1 MEELLRN
8 DIYLIPRTSGV
19 GKLIYSPLR
28 KMLFSASDAA
38 AEAIR
43 LYVMN
48 GIPLPSGHEQLRD
61 YMRIMM
67 ERQVVSPMER
77 NVGSRNHAVILLSHR
92 CNLACSYCYA
102 QEARS
107 SETMDRGVLNTV
119 IDGLFQNMNGNLMF
133 TFMGGGEPTL
143 TWELL
148 SYGIKRIRSWP
159 YDQSR
164 VKVGVTTNATLLNH
178 NRIAW
183 LKAHDTDVGISFEI
197 LPDIQDRQ
205 RGFPGGGRSSHA
217 AVDDAIG
224 LLAEAEIYP
233 RLRATITPN
242 NLHRMTE
249 MVEYVHEHYPHL
261 KKLHF
266 EHATQKGLSTEDY
279 YDPFAMEFF
288 HAKQTAASYGIE
300 LRNSVITS
308 VYSLRSRFCKGE
320 YCITPSGS
328 IVSCHRVASA
338 DDPLF
343 EKFHYGQ
350 ATLSGVELDEEKRAK
365 VQTLAEAKPAKC
377 ERCFARWHCAGI
389 CTENRFYFGRDGLDK
404 LCRFARDMIRRELE
418 ERAGEPVLANYTT

>member
-1 MEELLRN
+1 MKELLRN
-8 DIYLIPRTSGV
+8 DIYLIPRASGT

-38 AEAIR
+38 AEAVRAYI
-43 LYVMN
+43 MD
-48 GIPLPSGHEQLRD
+48 GISLPANYGRIGD
-61 YMRIMM
+61 YMHAMM
-67 ERQVVSPMER
+67 DRKAVLPVER

-107 SETMDRGVLNTV
+107 SETMERSVLNTV
-119 IDGLFQNMNGNLMF
+119 IDNLFRDAEGNLMF

-143 TWELL
+143 TWDLL
-148 SYGIKRIRSWP
+148 SYGIERIRSWP

-164 VKVGVTTNATLLNH
+164 VRVGVTTNGTLLNRD
-178 NRIAW
+178 RIAW
-183 LKAHDTDVGISFEI
+183 LKAHNADVGISFEI

-205 RGFPGGGRSSHA
+205 RGFQGGGRSSHA
-217 AVDDAIG
+217 AVDEAIG

-233 RLRATITPN
+233 RLRATITSD

-249 MVEYVHEHYPHL
+249 MVEYVNGHYPHL

-266 EHATQKGLSTEDY
+266 EHATQEGLSTEDY
-279 YDPFAMEFF
+279 YVPFVEEFF
-288 HAKQTAASYGIE
+288 RAKWTAAGYGIE

-343 EKFHYGQ
+343 EKFYYGQ
-350 ATLSGVELDEEKRAK
+350 VTVPNVELDEGKRAEI
-365 VQTLAEAKPAKC
+365 QALAEAKPAEC
-377 ERCFARWHCAGI
+377 EGCFARWHCAGI
-389 CTENRFYFGRDGLDK
+389 CTENKFYFGKDSLDK
-404 LCRFARDMIRRELE
+404 LCRFVRDMICRELE
-418 ERAGEPVLANYTT
+418 ERAGEPVLTDHAT

>member
-1 MEELLRN
+1 MGELQQN
-8 DIYLIPRTSGV
+8 HIYLIPRASGT

-28 KMLFSASDAA
+28 KMLFSASDAV

-43 LYVMN
+43 VYIMD
-48 GIPLPSGHEQLRD
+48 GTPLPASYGRIGD
-61 YMRIMM
+61 YMHTMM
-67 ERQVVSPMER
+67 ERQAVLPRER

-107 SETMDRGVLNTV
+107 SETMERSVLNTV
-119 IDGLFQNMNGNLMF
+119 IDNLFRAADGNLMF

-143 TWELL
+143 TWDLL
-148 SYGIKRIRSWP
+148 SYGIERIRSWK
-159 YDQSR
+159 YDQSK
-164 VKVGVTTNATLLNH
+164 VKVGVTTNGTLLNR

-183 LKAHDTDVGISFEI
+183 LKALNADVGISFEI

-205 RGFPGGGRSSHA
+205 RGFQGGGRSSHV
-217 AVDDAIG
+217 AVDEAIC

-233 RLRATITPN
+233 RLRATITPD

-249 MVEYVHEHYPHL
+249 MVEYANRHYPRL

-266 EHATQKGLSTEDY
+266 EHATQEGLSTEDY
-279 YDPFAMEFF
+279 YAPFVDEFF
-288 HAKQTAASYGIE
+288 KAKRTAAGYGIE

-343 EKFHYGQ
+343 GKFHYGQ
-350 ATLSGVELDEEKRAK
+350 ATASGVELDEEKRAEI
-365 VQTLAEAKPAKC
+365 QALAEAKPTEC
-377 ERCFARWHCAGI
+377 EECFARWHCAGI
-389 CTENRFYFGRDGLDK
+389 CTENKFYFETGSLDR
-404 LCRFARDMIRRELE
+404 LCQFARDMIRRELE
-418 ERAGEPVLANYTT
+418 ERAGELVFTNHAT

>member
-1 MEELLRN
+1 MEELLRD
-8 DIYLIPRTSGV
+8 DIYLIPRASGV

-28 KMLFSASDAA
+28 KMLFSATDAA
-38 AEAIR
+38 AEAVK
-43 LYVMN
+43 LYVMD
-48 GIPLPSGHEQLRD
+48 GIPLPSGHEQLED
-61 YMRIMM
+61 YMRTMM
-67 ERQVVSPMER
+67 EQETVSPMER

-107 SETMDRGVLNTV
+107 SETMERGVLNTV
-119 IDGLFQNMNGNLMF
+119 IDGLFRNMDGNLMF

-148 SYGIKRIRSWP
+148 SYGIERIRSWP

-164 VKVGVTTNATLLNH
+164 VKVGVTTNGTLLNRS
-178 NRIAW
+178 RIAW

-197 LPDIQDRQ
+197 LPDIQDKQ
-205 RGFPGGGRSSHA
+205 RGFPDRDRSSYA
-217 AVDDAIG
+217 AVDEVIG
-224 LLAEAEIYP
+224 LLAEVGIYP
-233 RLRATITPN
+233 RLRATITPD

-249 MVEYVHEHYPHL
+249 MVEYAHEHYPYL

-266 EHATQKGLSTEDY
+266 EHATQEGFSTEDY
-279 YDPFAMEFF
+279 YGPFAREFF
-288 HAKQTAASYGIE
+288 RAKQTAASYGIE

-338 DDPLF
+338 DDLLF

-350 ATLSGVELDEEKRAK
+350 ATAYGVELDEEKRTE
-365 VQTLAEAKPAKC
+365 VQALAEAKPAKC

-389 CTENRFYFGRDGLDK
+389 CTEHKFYFGEDGLDK
-404 LCRFARDMIRRELE
+404 LCRFARDMVRRELE
-418 ERAGEPVLANYTT
+418 ERAGEPILANHVT